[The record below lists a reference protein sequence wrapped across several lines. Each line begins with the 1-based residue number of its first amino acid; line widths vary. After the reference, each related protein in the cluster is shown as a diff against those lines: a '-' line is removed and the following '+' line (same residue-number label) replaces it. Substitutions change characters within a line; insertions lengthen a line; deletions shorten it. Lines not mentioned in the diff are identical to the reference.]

1 MDKVNKQMA
10 PKPDDDNFDLDL
22 IDSCTNNVVSGM
34 ECTGLVPTPPE
45 DEQESDAYTDLY
57 TIPKPFAPDKKTS
70 GPEKREESSR
80 AANSIHSENY
90 HG

>member
-1 MDKVNKQMA
+1 MDKTNKQMA

-45 DEQESDAYTDLY
+45 NEQESDAYTDLY
-57 TIPKPFAPDKKTS
+57 TIPKPFAPDKKSS
-70 GPEKREESSR
+70 GTENNR
-80 AANSIHSENY
+80 ASNSIHPQN
-90 HG
+90 HNG